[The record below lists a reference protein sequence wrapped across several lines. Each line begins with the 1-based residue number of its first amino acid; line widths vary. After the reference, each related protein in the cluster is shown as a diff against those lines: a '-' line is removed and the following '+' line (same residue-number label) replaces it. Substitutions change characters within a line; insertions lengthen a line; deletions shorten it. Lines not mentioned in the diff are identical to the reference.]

1 MQGLGKGIFY
11 RKIYFDFK
19 VILLFSNK
27 QIIFDWFY
35 LKHRIGKA
43 VFVFFFVYLEVFD
56 KGVEVFIE

>member
-1 MQGLGKGIFY
+1 M
-11 RKIYFDFK
+11 
-19 VILLFSNK
+19 ILLFSNK